1 VPPGNQKKK
10 RALKNAGEG
19 INGMAVFYL
28 VRHGE
33 ADYDHMLEKGFWGF
47 GRDFAPLSPK
57 GRQQAETAARD
68 GRLKSAEII
77 VSSPY
82 TRALQTAQIIS
93 TETGIRVEVEVDLHE
108 WEPDQDNLYTTSE
121 ESFAFAR
128 EFTEWKGEYPPGV
141 KFRWETLTSMRQR
154 MRGVADRY
162 SDYSKVILVGHG
174 MAFRCLTYI
183 EKMHPGEIVE
193 CIYRKGQP
201 ECEYSF
207 T

>member
-1 VPPGNQKKK
+1 
-10 RALKNAGEG
+10 
-19 INGMAVFYL
+19 MAVFYL

-77 VSSPY
+77 VSFPY

-154 MRGVADRY
+154 MRGWRTDIRITAKLSLSAMGWRFGV
-162 SDYSKVILVGHG
+162 
-174 MAFRCLTYI
+174 
-183 EKMHPGEIVE
+183 
-193 CIYRKGQP
+193 
-201 ECEYSF
+201 
-207 T
+207 

>member
-1 VPPGNQKKK
+1 MHEIKMSYWRLSVRNGENIILTAEKKQ
-10 RALKNAGEG
+10 RAPKNAGEG

-77 VSSPY
+77 VSFPY

-93 TETGIRVEVEVDLHE
+93 TETGTIYIPRRRKALHLPGNSRNGRASIRR
-108 WEPDQDNLYTTSE
+108 
-121 ESFAFAR
+121 A
-128 EFTEWKGEYPPGV
+128 
-141 KFRWETLTSMRQR
+141 
-154 MRGVADRY
+154 
-162 SDYSKVILVGHG
+162 
-174 MAFRCLTYI
+174 
-183 EKMHPGEIVE
+183 
-193 CIYRKGQP
+193 
-201 ECEYSF
+201 
-207 T
+207 